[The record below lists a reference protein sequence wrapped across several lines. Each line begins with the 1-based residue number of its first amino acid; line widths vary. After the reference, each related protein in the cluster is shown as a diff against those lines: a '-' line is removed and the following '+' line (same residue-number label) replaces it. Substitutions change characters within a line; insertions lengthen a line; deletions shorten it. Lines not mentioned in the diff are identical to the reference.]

1 MKNLFNNFMVNVLS
15 MAHEDPPTGNGGSN
29 NNSGTGTNT
38 GGNNGTTEP
47 EDLKNTT
54 DNENTG
60 GGNTGSGNNAGANS
74 GGHLSDDNVLTPDVG
89 VGVF

>member
-47 EDLKNTT
+47 EDLKNDTG
-54 DNENTG
+54 NEDT